1 MEHLWAPWRN
11 HYVGTLGSD
20 SAAKEDLFFQIGQSS
35 EDDQTLVI
43 SRSKSCFAVL
53 NRFPYNT
60 AHCLIIP
67 YRKVSDPQSL
77 SAQEHADLWDT
88 VYLVKN
94 AIAKIY
100 RPHGFNI
107 GLNLGS
113 AAGAGIPEHLHIHL
127 VPRWQGDANFLTT
140 TAETRI
146 HPNELSTV
154 YKDLRKELEQNWSY
168 R

>member
-20 SAAKEDLFFQIGQSS
+20 PVAKEDLFFQIGQSA
-35 EDDQTLVI
+35 EDEQTLVI
-43 SRSKSCFAVL
+43 TRSKTCFAVL
-53 NRFPYNT
+53 NRYPYNT

-67 YRKVSDPQSL
+67 YRKISDPQDL

-88 VYLVKN
+88 VYRVKN
-94 AIAKIY
+94 AINKIY
-100 RPHGFNI
+100 HPHGFNI
-107 GLNLGS
+107 GLNLGA

-146 HPNELSTV
+146 HPNDLTTV
-154 YKDLRKELEQNWSY
+154 YTDLRNVLNPS
-168 R
+168 